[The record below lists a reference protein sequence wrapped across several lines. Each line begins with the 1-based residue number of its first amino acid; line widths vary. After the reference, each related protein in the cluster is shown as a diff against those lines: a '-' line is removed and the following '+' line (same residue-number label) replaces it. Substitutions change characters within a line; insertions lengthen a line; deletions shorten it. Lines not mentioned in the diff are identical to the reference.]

1 MEDSTNEFDLMYL
14 TNNLDYKKV
23 KNKFLEPELYD
34 DVKFYRKRI
43 EKQIED
49 LLNGKNVENQL
60 DNCFKRYL
68 FLSIQHFKFI
78 DKRDIIQK
86 EYEGI
91 KVKKQPQRSFDLKK
105 MDKMLEK
112 KKEKIGKITDSLD
125 IKIHYKNERKVVLPQ
140 KKVIN
145 LKDEMLK
152 TKGLEKKECEVNI
165 SINDIQKKNKEKNK
179 TEKKKNKAEKI
190 KKEKKKNYT
199 KKVFDGK
206 MFSKR

>member
-23 KNKFLEPELYD
+23 KNKILEPELYD

-43 EKQIED
+43 EKQIEN
-49 LLNGKNVENQL
+49 LLNGQNVENQI

-68 FLSIQHFKFI
+68 FLSVQHFKFI

-86 EYEGI
+86 EYEDI
-91 KVKKQPQRSFDLKK
+91 KEKKQPQRGFDLKK

-112 KKEKIGKITDSLD
+112 KKQTNGKITDSLD
-125 IKIHYKNERKVVLPQ
+125 IKIHYKNERKIILPQ

-145 LKDEMLK
+145 LKDEGFK
-152 TKGLEKKECEVNI
+152 TKGLEKKECEVII

-199 KKVFDGK
+199 KKVLDGK

>member
-68 FLSIQHFKFI
+68 FLSVQHFKFI

-86 EYEGI
+86 EYG
-91 KVKKQPQRSFDLKK
+91 
-105 MDKMLEK
+105 
-112 KKEKIGKITDSLD
+112 D
-125 IKIHYKNERKVVLPQ
+125 I
-140 KKVIN
+140 
-145 LKDEMLK
+145 
-152 TKGLEKKECEVNI
+152 
-165 SINDIQKKNKEKNK
+165 
-179 TEKKKNKAEKI
+179 
-190 KKEKKKNYT
+190 KEKKT
-199 KKVFDGK
+199 TSKKF
-206 MFSKR
+206 